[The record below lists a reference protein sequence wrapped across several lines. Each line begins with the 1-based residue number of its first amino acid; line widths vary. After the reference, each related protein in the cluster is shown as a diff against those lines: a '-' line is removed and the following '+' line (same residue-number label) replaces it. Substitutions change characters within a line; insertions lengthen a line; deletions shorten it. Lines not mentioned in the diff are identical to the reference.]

1 MKRYDEYSRHL
12 EVLKRAPQ
20 EDLTNEFII
29 SGIVDKF
36 FIQFELGWKV
46 LKGLLSYEGNIAGT
60 TGSPREVIKASY
72 SCFDFLDE
80 SVWLLMLRERNDSAH
95 IYDENA
101 AKKLVQKILHEYI
114 HAFEKMQL
122 GIMETY
128 KDELKDIA

>member
-114 HAFEKMQL
+114 HAFEKMRL